1 MATGP
6 VQLLVL
12 GFRQPGFQGEIR
24 AKPDRLRRTNRKEEH
39 ILGPSRGV
47 ARRTARRT
55 VGAAPVAAAAVV
67 AAPTAGR
74 RVSRRT
80 ARRVARRRF

>member
-24 AKPDRLRRTNRKEEH
+24 AKPDRLRRTNRKEEYM
-39 ILGPSRGV
+39 LGPS
-47 ARRTARRT
+47 
-55 VGAAPVAAAAVV
+55 
-67 AAPTAGR
+67 
-74 RVSRRT
+74 
-80 ARRVARRRF
+80 RRVARRRF